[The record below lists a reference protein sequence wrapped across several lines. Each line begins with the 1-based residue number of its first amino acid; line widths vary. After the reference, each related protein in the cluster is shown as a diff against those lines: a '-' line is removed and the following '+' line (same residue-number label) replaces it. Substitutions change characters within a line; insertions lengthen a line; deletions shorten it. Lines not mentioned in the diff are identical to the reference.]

1 MTLLGA
7 FWDSSCIATG
17 MNRTSSRVEVGKSGF
32 LSISDI
38 HLGVS
43 VELEPGSLAS
53 SCVEAQN
60 SDCLSS
66 GSWGVKPLVELYL
79 EHAAFS
85 GGCNHGD
92 SVPSCCDFI
101 LGLHSKRCP
110 GIGTYLEW
118 TGKSVSF

>member
-1 MTLLGA
+1 M
-7 FWDSSCIATG
+7 
-17 MNRTSSRVEVGKSGF
+17 GKSGF

-79 EHAAFS
+79 EPAAFS
-85 GGCNHGD
+85 RGCNWAV
-92 SVPSCCDFI
+92 SALSCSDFI
-101 LGLHSKRCP
+101 LGVTFEEVP
-110 GIGTYLEW
+110 GHQDL
-118 TGKSVSF
+118 S